1 MSFEFSEPILIVG
14 IGGAG
19 SKLAKQAT
27 KSLNAHCLI
36 VSNDQKDLSSDCPSI
51 HVSTKPII
59 NPTVQLIRG
68 ATTQSKSEIM
78 AEISKY
84 STVILF
90 ANLAGKS
97 GSAMAPI
104 ISQLSKKANKNVFS
118 FAIMPFKYEKDRIF
132 NSGIALKR
140 LSANS
145 HCTIVVDNDGLLQS
159 NPNIVLDDC
168 YEITNSAMLHVV
180 DSLKQSSISKET
192 LLLTTGKTETDLETS
207 LKDSMKMLYENMPPN
222 SVKHSILYVI
232 GGNNASVG
240 MLNSIA
246 DISSSVLNEQGA
258 QIEMSTISSK
268 ESRVVMLST
277 VQGET
282 KFDKYDPLGMIPKEN
297 QLDWDDPEC
306 SINCNFD
313 LYQLE

>member
-59 NPTVQLIRG
+59 NPTVSLIRG
-68 ATTQSKSEIM
+68 ATTQSESEIM
-78 AEISKY
+78 AEVSKY

-132 NSGIALKR
+132 SSGIALKR

-192 LLLTTGKTETDLETS
+192 LLLTTGKTEIDLETS

-240 MLNSIA
+240 MLNNIA

-268 ESRVVMLST
+268 ESKVVMLST

>member
-51 HVSTKPII
+51 HISTKPII

-68 ATTQSKSEIM
+68 ATTQSESEIM
-78 AEISKY
+78 AEVSKY

-192 LLLTTGKTETDLETS
+192 QLLTTGKTEIDLETS
-207 LKDSMKMLYENMPPN
+207 LKDSMKMLYENIPPN

-268 ESRVVMLST
+268 ESKVVMLST

>member
-59 NPTVQLIRG
+59 NPTVSLIRG
-68 ATTQSKSEIM
+68 ATTQSESEIM
-78 AEISKY
+78 AEVSKY

-104 ISQLSKKANKNVFS
+104 ISQLSKEANKNVFS

-258 QIEMSTISSK
+258 QIEMSTISSE

>member
-59 NPTVQLIRG
+59 NPTVSLIRG
-68 ATTQSKSEIM
+68 ATTQSESEIM
-78 AEISKY
+78 AEVSKC

-192 LLLTTGKTETDLETS
+192 QLLTTGKTEIDLETS
-207 LKDSMKMLYENMPPN
+207 LKDSMKMLYENIPPN

-268 ESRVVMLST
+268 ESKVVMLST

>member
-68 ATTQSKSEIM
+68 ATTQSESEIM
-78 AEISKY
+78 AEVSKY

-192 LLLTTGKTETDLETS
+192 LLLTTGKTEIDLETS

-268 ESRVVMLST
+268 ESKVVMLST

>member
-19 SKLAKQAT
+19 SKLAKKAT

-36 VSNDQKDLSSDCPSI
+36 VSNDQNDLSSDCPSI

-68 ATTQSKSEIM
+68 ATMESKSEIM
-78 AEISKY
+78 AEVSKY

-192 LLLTTGKTETDLETS
+192 QLLTTGKTEIDLETS